1 MICIQAA
8 LSGDFTVIEV
18 SVSVS
23 AEEFVLLLN
32 KIMLGLS
39 SDNINIDF
47 EIYSLFITYYI
58 EGEISEYHIAQLN
71 RLKMKILY
79 QSLRH
84 FDSVLKHPSFPT
96 VPWWLQRLLPL
107 SLIS

>member
-47 EIYSLFITYYI
+47 ELYSLFITYYI

-71 RLKMKILY
+71 R
-79 QSLRH
+79 
-84 FDSVLKHPSFPT
+84 
-96 VPWWLQRLLPL
+96 
-107 SLIS
+107 

>member
-1 MICIQAA
+1 MQHLNHYLTILHCRISQLKIGLSYLENIMICIQAA
-8 LSGDFTVIEV
+8 LNGDFTGIEV
-18 SVSVS
+18 SVKVS

-47 EIYSLFITYYI
+47 EMYSLFITYCI

-71 RLKMKILY
+71 R
-79 QSLRH
+79 
-84 FDSVLKHPSFPT
+84 
-96 VPWWLQRLLPL
+96 
-107 SLIS
+107 